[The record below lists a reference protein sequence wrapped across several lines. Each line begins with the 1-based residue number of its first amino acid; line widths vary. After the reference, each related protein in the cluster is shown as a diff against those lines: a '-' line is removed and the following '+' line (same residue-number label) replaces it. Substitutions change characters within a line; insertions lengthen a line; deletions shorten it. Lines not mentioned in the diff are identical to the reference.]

1 MYDLIIGLE
10 TLAHWK
16 AILNFHDSTVTI
28 DHVELPMQSLG
39 DLSDKAL
46 HNLYKEAQE
55 PSISRVATK
64 RVTKILDAK
73 YEKANLPE
81 IVDDNCTHLSV
92 TQRNALLR
100 LLLQHEE
107 LFDGTLGD

>member
-10 TLAHWK
+10 TLAKWK
-16 AILNFHDSTVTI
+16 AILNFHELTLTI
-28 DHVELPMQSLG
+28 NHVELPMQSLE
-39 DLSDKAL
+39 DLNDHAL

-73 YEKANLPE
+73 YDKANLPE
-81 IVDDNCTHLSV
+81 VVNDNCFT
-92 TQRNALLR
+92 
-100 LLLQHEE
+100 
-107 LFDGTLGD
+107 

>member
-10 TLAHWK
+10 TLAKWK
-16 AILNFHDSTVTI
+16 AILNFHELTLTI
-28 DHVELPMQSLG
+28 NHVELPMQSLE
-39 DLSDKAL
+39 DLNDHAL

-55 PSISRVATK
+55 PSISRVAKK

-73 YEKANLPE
+73 YDKANLPE
-81 IVDDNCTHLSV
+81 VVNDNCPHLPV
-92 TQRNALLR
+92 EQHNALLQ
-100 LLLQHEE
+100 LLLQHDE